1 MAAYISNMDKVLR
14 AVLIDEELMKF
25 GKYTEQDIKSIYQ
38 SADSENHVI
47 ATVAKIILRDNE
59 GASTNEIY
67 NEISGFLK
75 KNI

>member
-47 ATVAKIILRDNE
+47 ATPR
-59 GASTNEIY
+59 S
-67 NEISGFLK
+67 S
-75 KNI
+75 